1 MAAPENL
8 QPESEMTETLNFDF
22 NQFLTHYLIPLGWK
36 LVGAI
41 VLWIVGGWVIN
52 FISNLSHRG
61 MTRSKVEPTLI
72 RYIEATL
79 RIAMRIVLVIVIL
92 GVCGIETT
100 SFAALLAAAGIAI
113 GAAWSGL
120 LANFAAGAFLII
132 LRPFKVGDFVSGA
145 GITGTV
151 KEIGLFATT
160 IDQPDNVR
168 TTVGNNKLFSDNIVN
183 YTSNPFRR
191 VDLQAQLAHSVDP
204 RQAMDAIR
212 ARVAQIPNV
221 LSDPAPDVEILEFN
235 AAGTRLAV
243 RPYCNNDHYWQ
254 VYSDTN
260 KALAEVGAA
269 SGWPI
274 PAPHQVLRQPG

>member
-1 MAAPENL
+1 MN
-8 QPESEMTETLNFDF
+8 ETLGFDL
-22 NQFLTHYLIPLGWK
+22 NQFMTVYLIPLGWK
-36 LVGAI
+36 LLGAI
-41 VLWIVGGWVIN
+41 TLWIIGGWVIN
-52 FISNLSHRG
+52 LIGNLSNRG

-72 RYIEATL
+72 RYVEATL
-79 RIAMRIVLVIVIL
+79 RIAMRIVLVILIL

-120 LANFAAGAFLII
+120 LSNFAAGAFLII

-168 TTVGNNKLFSDNIVN
+168 TMVGNNKLFSDNIVN
-183 YTSNPFRR
+183 YTTNPFRR

-204 RQAMDAIR
+204 KLAVDAIR

-221 LSDPAPDVEILEFN
+221 LDTPAPDVEILEFN
-235 AAGTRLAV
+235 AAGTRLVV

-254 VYSDTN
+254 VYFDTN

-269 SGWPI
+269 NGWPI
-274 PAPHQVLRQPG
+274 PAPHQVLRQPA